1 MIGAIEIDEVNKDL
15 KNWFFIFLMIAK
27 KPFSLKIRKVIFI
40 STEIINTWGYLVF
53 LSNKEL
59 NSLGIG
65 ALKVNNFLLTGWT
78 IDNS

>member
-40 STEIINTWGYLVF
+40 SN
-53 LSNKEL
+53 
-59 NSLGIG
+59 
-65 ALKVNNFLLTGWT
+65 
-78 IDNS
+78 